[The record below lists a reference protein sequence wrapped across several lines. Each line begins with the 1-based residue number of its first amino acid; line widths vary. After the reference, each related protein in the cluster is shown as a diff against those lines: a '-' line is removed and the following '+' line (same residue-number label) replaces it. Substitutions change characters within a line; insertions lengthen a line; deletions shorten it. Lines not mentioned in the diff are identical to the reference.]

1 MVYVTVSTFLV
12 GLFGVF
18 TTLYTQKII
27 DTIYWLISGI
37 TIFFAIVIIFM
48 IMSYNEQLTRL
59 PNIKNRK

>member
-18 TTLYTQKII
+18 TTLYTQRI
-27 DTIYWLISGI
+27 
-37 TIFFAIVIIFM
+37 IVIIFM